1 MDSVMASVCEFN
13 RAEFEAAD
21 CDGVMVM
28 PGSLSSGFKSVRLS
42 WIDFFNSREFSNSLV
57 YWLYDLS
64 NSGAQS
70 MVRLFRCVSK
80 NRCISMLSK

>member
-1 MDSVMASVCEFN
+1 
-13 RAEFEAAD
+13 
-21 CDGVMVM
+21 
-28 PGSLSSGFKSVRLS
+28 VRLS
-42 WIDFFNSREFSNSLV
+42 WMDFFNNREFSNSLV

-64 NSGAQS
+64 KNGAQS

>member
-1 MDSVMASVCEFN
+1 MDSVMASVCEFK
-13 RAEFEAAD
+13 RTEFEMAD
-21 CDGVMVM
+21 CVGVMVI

-42 WIDFFNSREFSNSLV
+42 WMDFFNNREFSNSLV

-64 NSGAQS
+64 RKGAQS

-80 NRCISMLSK
+80 KRCISMLSK